1 MVENVN
7 KIPESQDYGKE
18 NLVDSDAMNRFEEFK
33 KYFSESPKEEQIR
46 LATQFNQRVNEYM
59 DSELKSRISGG
70 NVETQEESVEVDD
83 SDVENLNKLDE
94 LNEAVNAY
102 PNIPEAQKKAI
113 DDMKYWPARRA
124 EDQIG
129 DAIQKDQSDKN
140 IEK

>member
-7 KIPESQDYGKE
+7 KIPESQDYGRE
-18 NLVDSDAMNRFEEFK
+18 NLVDSDTMNRFEEFK

-113 DDMKYWPARRA
+113 DDMKY
-124 EDQIG
+124 
-129 DAIQKDQSDKN
+129 
-140 IEK
+140 

>member
-1 MVENVN
+1 MVGNVN
-7 KIPESQDYGKE
+7 QIPESQDYGKE
-18 NLVDSDAMNRFEEFK
+18 KLVDSDAMNRFEEFK

-59 DSELKSRISGG
+59 DSELKSRISGS

-113 DDMKYWPARRA
+113 DDMKY
-124 EDQIG
+124 
-129 DAIQKDQSDKN
+129 
-140 IEK
+140 